1 MSDLNSSMFKQTL
14 LEFISEIQDI
24 LQSGRYNVP
33 DNISYELKMAKIALA
48 AASIEL
54 VTDIM
59 ISFGKEILPLEKEI
73 KQKDVTFFA
82 KLHSSSVVKE
92 LDTGTFIAA
101 KYVIDQAI
109 QDNTP
114 TKKEDIDIIFEYIS
128 SLVAAAKQHKKR

>member
-73 KQKDVTFFA
+73 KQKDVAFFA

>member
-1 MSDLNSSMFKQTL
+1 
-14 LEFISEIQDI
+14 
-24 LQSGRYNVP
+24 
-33 DNISYELKMAKIALA
+33 MAKIALA

-73 KQKDVTFFA
+73 KQKDVAFFA